1 MAENYL
7 PSNDKFN
14 LSSFIEGTIFGTALG
29 VFSLYLFQYI
39 DLILKQPRLES
50 KAVLTNI
57 SDFDSQETRALFIAA
72 ENLRSGIEER
82 RMGNGQVKKILHA
95 GYRNFRESWGRDFG
109 FASYGLM
116 ALEDFQTTK
125 DTLEAFFSYQTPEGQ
140 LPVKLHS
147 LSILDRFI
155 HSILNREQSIEGPLK
170 PKYITGH
177 GTASLDGQGLLI
189 IAAANYIHISR
200 DDEFA
205 QAMWGGL
212 KRALDWLSAHVK
224 DPHEGLLLQSA
235 FSDWADTIAR
245 SGRILYTN
253 VIYWKALSEM
263 VNLAS
268 RLEYSAQETEL
279 ATQKSR
285 VEGANQ
291 SRFWSQDLGYFVTGD
306 NWRNL
311 SSAGNLLT
319 IAWGL
324 ASEDQSNSILD
335 TMRSI
340 GMAEPVP
347 TRVVF
352 PAYPS
357 KYISIENRLAGL
369 ADYHTEAAWLW
380 IGAWH
385 TVALAHAGRHKEA
398 NQLLRRISEIVI
410 RDQQVHE
417 VYDVHGKPISRL
429 WYKSE
434 SPLTW
439 SAGMVVYAFQVIQKY
454 QGQVS

>member
-1 MAENYL
+1 MAEDNFT
-7 PSNDKFN
+7 SNRRFD
-14 LSSFIEGTIFGTALG
+14 LSSFIEGTLFGTALG
-29 VFSLYLFQYI
+29 AISLYLFQYV
-39 DLILKQPRLES
+39 DLILRQPKLES
-50 KAVLTNI
+50 RAVLTNI
-57 SDFDSQETRALFIAA
+57 ADFDSQETRALFIAA

-82 RMGNGQVKKILHA
+82 RTQDGQVMKILHA

-109 FASYGLM
+109 FASYGLI
-116 ALEDFQTTK
+116 ALQEFQTIK
-125 DTLEAFFSYQTPEGQ
+125 DTLEAFFSYQTPEGR

-147 LSILDRFI
+147 LSVLNRFI
-155 HSILNREQSIEGPLK
+155 HSILNREQSIEGPLR
-170 PKYITGH
+170 PKYIAGH
-177 GTASLDGQGLLI
+177 GTVSLDGQGLLI
-189 IAAANYIHISR
+189 IAAVNYIRLSQDH
-200 DDEFA
+200 EFA

-212 KRALDWLSAHVK
+212 KRGVDWLTGFVM
-224 DPHEGLLLQSA
+224 DPNEGLLRQSA

-263 VNLAS
+263 ANLAS
-268 RLEYSAQETEL
+268 QLGHSAEETEL
-279 ATQKSR
+279 TRRKSR
-285 VEGANQ
+285 VEHAIQ
-291 SRFWSQDLGYFVTGD
+291 TRFWSHDLGYFITGD
-306 NWRNL
+306 TWVNL
-311 SSAGNLLT
+311 SSAGNLLA

-335 TMRSI
+335 VMRSV

-347 TRVVF
+347 TRVVY
-352 PAYPS
+352 PAYQR

-385 TVALAHAGRHKEA
+385 TIALARANRLEEA
-398 NQLLRRISEIVI
+398 NQLLCRISEIII

-439 SAGMVVYAFQVIQKY
+439 SAGMVVYAFQNIQKY
-454 QGQVS
+454 QHPVS